1 MRPEQPHSPS
11 SRRALARQATI
22 TADTREKPRL
32 TQRDLG
38 NLLAA
43 RDLLEQTLTARRRVL
58 GDAHPDTQESIK
70 NLDNIRR
77 ELGEL

>member
-1 MRPEQPHSPS
+1 MNN
-11 SRRALARQATI
+11 LA
-22 TADTREKPRL
+22 L